1 MAAFALAT
9 SITPGPVNV
18 VALSAGARYGL
29 RASLRHVTG
38 ATVGFTLLLLL
49 VGLGMHELLARW
61 PFLTRAIEWAGVAF
75 LLYVA
80 YRLAADDG
88 RIDPEGAARGPSL
101 LIGAMMQWLNPKAWL
116 ATVAGMGVYAASGEK
131 ALVWQFAAIYF
142 VVCYVSIACWAWAMA
157 MENAVA
163 SPASLARPLTN
174 HAMIRLSSSSSAL
187 SSQACAPRALSA
199 ISIRRSICRKSLSD
213 FLSFKRPTS
222 SAIVEPTTL
231 RIMPPK

>member
-142 VVCYVSIACWAWAMA
+142 VVCYVSIACWAWAGTSLRQAMRKPSRVRFMNRVMA
-157 MENAVA
+157 LLLAGSA
-163 SPASLARPLTN
+163 IWLSLA
-174 HAMIRLSSSSSAL
+174 
-187 SSQACAPRALSA
+187 
-199 ISIRRSICRKSLSD
+199 
-213 FLSFKRPTS
+213 
-222 SAIVEPTTL
+222 
-231 RIMPPK
+231 